1 MYQVIVRMS
10 VKKFI
15 YVRLREED
23 RSLLREIAQTLD
35 ISEAAVIKIALKEF
49 AENHKVK
56 VISK

>member
-1 MYQVIVRMS
+1 MVRMP

-49 AENHKVK
+49 ANNHKVK

>member
-1 MYQVIVRMS
+1 MVKMA

-23 RSLLREIAQTLD
+23 RSLLKEIAESLD
-35 ISEAAVIKIALKEF
+35 ISEAAVIKIALREF
-49 AENHKVK
+49 ANNHKDK

>member
-1 MYQVIVRMS
+1 MA
-10 VKKFI
+10 VKRFI

-23 RSLLREIAQTLD
+23 RSLLKEIAESLD
-35 ISEAAVIKIALKEF
+35 ISEAAVVKIALREF

>member
-1 MYQVIVRMS
+1 MVRMA

-23 RSLLREIAQTLD
+23 RFLLREIAQTLD
-35 ISEAAVIKIALKEF
+35 ISEAAVVKIALKEF

>member
-1 MYQVIVRMS
+1 MP

-23 RSLLREIAQTLD
+23 RSLLREIAEMLD

-49 AENHKVK
+49 ANNHKLK
-56 VISK
+56 VTTK